1 MNGAQNIPQTGYQF
15 GLADVLF
22 LCLMFLNLGMGIFT
36 TWRCLSRGR
45 NGLALTCWLS
55 FIWSIP
61 LLGSLACLYFNRRLE
76 PASSPLKKLGV
87 LAFVTGLLALLC
99 VAISLLEYTV
109 LNFGDS
115 DLPPYQPDTPLERAC
130 DEIWFS
136 VTYGAGVLSVWTI
149 AYFIMLL
156 FQAIKKR
163 AGGKG

>member
-1 MNGAQNIPQTGYQF
+1 MHESVNVPPTGYQF
-15 GLADVLF
+15 GPVDILLIWLV
-22 LCLMFLNLGMGIFT
+22 FLNLGLGIFT
-36 TWRCLSRGR
+36 MWRCQRRGR
-45 NGLALTCWLS
+45 NGSALALWLL
-55 FIWSIP
+55 FIWSLP

-76 PASSPLKKLGV
+76 PAGSPLKKLRV

-130 DEIWFS
+130 DEVWFS
-136 VTYGAGVLSVWTI
+136 VSCGAAVLSVWTI